1 MLLPLGGLRDKGRGY
16 RDSGWLIKKYYTKG
30 EEH

>member
-1 MLLPLGGLRDKGRGY
+1 MLWLLGGFRDKENGY
-16 RDSGWLIKKYYTKG
+16 RDSGWSIKKYYTKG